1 PRVLRPHPR
10 SAGPAG
16 ARRSRAFQ
24 CAGDQG
30 MIEVIRPGF
39 LTSVQD
45 LGRHGLRHVGVGT
58 SGAMDTLALS
68 IANLM
73 VGNPLDAAG
82 LETTLGHVAIMF
94 RQDAEI
100 AIGGADAGASL
111 DGRRLPSWWCT
122 RATSGQ
128 VLRMG
133 APRQGVRSYIA
144 LRGGIDVPL
153 AMGSRATDL
162 KGGFGGHEGRAL
174 RTG

>member
-1 PRVLRPHPR
+1 
-10 SAGPAG
+10 
-16 ARRSRAFQ
+16 
-24 CAGDQG
+24 
-30 MIEVIRPGF
+30 
-39 LTSVQD
+39 
-45 LGRHGLRHVGVGT
+45 
-58 SGAMDTLALS
+58 
-68 IANLM
+68 
-73 VGNPLDAAG
+73 
-82 LETTLGHVAIMF
+82 
-94 RQDAEI
+94 QDAEI

-174 RTG
+174 RTGDVLGLRDADPRPSARRGFGLSMYRLDPYAELHAEIRVIHVLAAAQWDELEPTART